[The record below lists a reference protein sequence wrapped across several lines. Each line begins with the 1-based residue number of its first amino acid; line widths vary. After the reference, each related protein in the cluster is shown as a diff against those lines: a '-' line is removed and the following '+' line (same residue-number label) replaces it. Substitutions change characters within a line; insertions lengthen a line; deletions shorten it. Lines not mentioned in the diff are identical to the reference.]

1 MCLTLGG
8 GQNMCEPVV
17 PPTEKGKQQRACL
30 MILGFIHMAL
40 AIMLCFI
47 IPMQGIYELID
58 VAILFCALAQMNF
71 CCLIIYIINITINFF
86 VIFNQLG
93 LAVQNGQLTDAMES
107 ASFAGNL
114 ALATMIM
121 LAVYYVVANIF
132 CFFAYREF
140 KGMMFDA
147 GMDGGGIM
155 TQGFNRQRRESSQD
169 SRSGSADQR
178 GQAYQGGMG
187 QPAASAPPAQSS
199 SGGGGFKSFQG
210 KGRTIGGS

>member
-1 MCLTLGG
+1 
-8 GQNMCEPVV
+8 
-17 PPTEKGKQQRACL
+17 
-30 MILGFIHMAL
+30 
-40 AIMLCFI
+40 
-47 IPMQGIYELID
+47 
-58 VAILFCALAQMNF
+58 
-71 CCLIIYIINITINFF
+71 
-86 VIFNQLG
+86 
-93 LAVQNGQLTDAMES
+93 MES

-199 SGGGGFKSFQG
+199 SGGGGGGFKSFQG